1 MARILLTGVSG
12 LLGANLALA
21 AVEQGHA
28 VIGVCRTHRL
38 RQVGFDVVQA
48 DLSRPGEADR
58 VMAES
63 SPDWVVHCA
72 ALTDLDA
79 CEGTPVLAD
88 RVNRDAAEAVAAAAA
103 SRGARLVHISTD
115 AVFDG
120 RRGDYTEEDTP
131 HPVNA
136 YARSKLDGERAVA
149 EVYPSAAIVRTNI
162 YGWNALPKRSLA
174 EWFLENLEAGRPCN
188 GFTDVKTTPILVN
201 DLSEM
206 LLSLGASMLSGIYHI
221 AGGECLSK
229 YEFGRRL
236 AATFGLDAGLIRPAS
251 VEDAG
256 FKARR
261 SKGLCLNSGKAQAA
275 LGIRLPTAD
284 EGLLRF
290 RELRQAG
297 LPGRLHGLIEATQ
310 A

>member
-1 MARILLTGVSG
+1 MARILITGASG
-12 LLGANLALA
+12 LLGANLVLA
-21 AVEQGHA
+21 AVEHGHT
-28 VIGVCRTHRL
+28 VIGVSCTHRL
-38 RQVGFDVVQA
+38 RRMEFGVLRA
-48 DLSRPGEADR
+48 DLTRDGEANR
-58 VMAES
+58 VIVDC

-79 CEGTPVLAD
+79 CERAPGLAD
-88 RVNRDAAEAVAAAAA
+88 QVNRDAARAVAVAAAAH
-103 SRGARLVHISTD
+103 GARLVHISTD

-120 RRGDYTEEDTP
+120 RRGNYTEVDTP

-149 EVYPSAAIVRTNI
+149 EACPSAAIVRTNI

-206 LLSLGASMLSGIYHI
+206 LLNLAASKLSGIYHI
-221 AGGECLSK
+221 AGSECLSK
-229 YEFGRRL
+229 YDFGLRL
-236 AATFGLDAGLIRPAS
+236 AAIFSLDAGLIHPSS
-251 VEDAG
+251 VEEAG
-256 FKARR
+256 LEARR

-275 LGIRLPTAD
+275 LGFRLPMAD
-284 EGLLRF
+284 EGLRRF

-297 LPGRLHGLIEATQ
+297 LPRRLQGLIEATE